1 MLSHPLCYL
10 KQVLFEVRK
19 SWIFKIFSLR
29 PIFYRLED
37 TRLNALDL
45 TKFRN
50 QANYNFSEGVGDR
63 FILTDLV
70 IIDTVFRSSQSPV
83 FLEITTIVFLTRKM
97 SVTIPNKL
105 LKKELTYTLNTFQG
119 LFHADFCCG
128 KDISCYILFSKIF
141 ETFRER
147 CFQITNTFYFINS
160 DFGLLLI
167 KKYFQKHFAAI
178 SKVLGIISKFCF

>member
-83 FLEITTIVFLTRKM
+83 FLEITTIAFLTRKM

-105 LKKELTYTLNTFQG
+105 LKKELTYTSNTFQG
-119 LFHADFCCG
+119 LFHADFCAA
-128 KDISCYILFSKIF
+128 KTSLVI
-141 ETFRER
+141 
-147 CFQITNTFYFINS
+147 FYFQRFLRHS
-160 DFGLLLI
+160 EKDAF
-167 KKYFQKHFAAI
+167 K
-178 SKVLGIISKFCF
+178 